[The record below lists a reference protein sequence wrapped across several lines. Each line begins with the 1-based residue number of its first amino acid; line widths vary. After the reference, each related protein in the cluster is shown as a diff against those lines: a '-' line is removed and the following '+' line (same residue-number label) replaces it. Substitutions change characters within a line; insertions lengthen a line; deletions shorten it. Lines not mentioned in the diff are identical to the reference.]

1 VAAFAVLGTVIPLY
15 SGMLM
20 SQRRTMWVLFPVF
33 VLLFR
38 GSEGRLWLER
48 TITLLFAA
56 GLALSVA
63 LFANGYW
70 VA

>member
-1 VAAFAVLGTVIPLY
+1 V
-15 SGMLM
+15 
-20 SQRRTMWVLFPVF
+20 
-33 VLLFR
+33 
-38 GSEGRLWLER
+38 
-48 TITLLFAA
+48 ITLLFAA